1 MPRVDSYSSLTPAWG
16 KSCLLQLHLLH
27 LVDLLLLVN
36 GVPRGQL
43 LVVGSRVEQL
53 VNLAS
58 CVQLLVVGPRVGLVS
73 RVEKLVVNIPRGQ
86 LLVIDV
92 ILDSSLI
99 LPNASPARLLDVWC
113 FISSRHVVVVSFS
126 LLWQPVLLAVVM
138 LRSFM
143 F

>member
-53 VNLAS
+53 VHLAS
-58 CVQLLVVGPRVGLVS
+58 CVQLLVVGPRVGQLVLRNVPRGQLFVVGPRVGLVS
-73 RVEKLVVNIPRGQ
+73 RVENLVVDLAQRQSCAAPGRLV
-86 LLVIDV
+86 LL
-92 ILDSSLI
+92 LFS
-99 LPNASPARLLDVWC
+99 ATA
-113 FISSRHVVVVSFS
+113 VVVVSFPCSSS
-126 LLWQPVLLAVVM
+126 LFF
-138 LRSFM
+138 LRLSC
-143 F
+143 